1 MNDNFIL
8 RLQNITKSFGD
19 TQVLRGISIDIRQ
32 GEFITFLGSSGCG
45 KTTTLRMI
53 AGLIEPTK
61 GTIRIQGQNMNGVPP
76 HKRDISMVFQNYA
89 LFPHL
94 TVYENIVYG
103 LKMRKISFLC

>member
-45 KTTTLRMI
+45 KTTTLRII
-53 AGLIEPTK
+53 AGLEEPDSGAVLLEGRDVTALAK
-61 GTIRIQGQNMNGVPP
+61 ERGIPP
-76 HKRDISMVFQNYA
+76 
-89 LFPHL
+89 
-94 TVYENIVYG
+94 E
-103 LKMRKISFLC
+103 